1 MAKRTPGGKKRHR
14 SKKDK
19 ILQARIPEELEK
31 ELHTRAGEFGLSVSA
46 IVRNVLLNTFNLVE
60 DVVNDSTGIVRA
72 VGGAT
77 PATAKGE
84 PGTDEM
90 MDETA
95 AIVGWQEL
103 TLNVNGVCHECET
116 LLGRGERAAVGLPLS
131 ARPVFLCPD
140 CLNSL
145 AQSSPRS
152 HRRK

>member
-1 MAKRTPGGKKRHR
+1 MAKRTAGRKKRQR
-14 SKKDK
+14 RKKDR
-19 ILQARIPEELEK
+19 IVQARIPEELDE

-72 VGGAT
+72 LGGAT
-77 PATAKGE
+77 PAAADGE
-84 PGTDEM
+84 PGTDET
-90 MDETA
+90 E

-103 TLNVNGVCHECET
+103 TLNVSGVCHECNT
-116 LLGRGERAAVGLPLS
+116 LLARGERAAVGLPLS

-145 AQSSPRS
+145 AQSSP
-152 HRRK
+152 